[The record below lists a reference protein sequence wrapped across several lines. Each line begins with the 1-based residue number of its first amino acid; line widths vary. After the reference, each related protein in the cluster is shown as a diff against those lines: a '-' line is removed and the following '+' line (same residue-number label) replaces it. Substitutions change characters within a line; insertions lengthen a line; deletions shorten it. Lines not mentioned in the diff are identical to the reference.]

1 MRLLLDTHIL
11 LWAVGMSNRL
21 SAATR
26 QMLETPDNEVY
37 YSAAN
42 LWEIAIKSSSRR
54 TDFQIDPEQ
63 LLAALPTMGLT
74 ELPITARHAAA
85 VARLP
90 PLHRDPFDR
99 LLIAQ
104 SQVEPMILLTNDEWL
119 VQYGA
124 SVRLIDCVRPPNPP
138 AAR

>member
-11 LWAVGMSNRL
+11 LWAVGMSARL

-26 QMLETPDNEVY
+26 QRLEAPDNEVY

-42 LWEIAIKSSSRR
+42 LWEIAIKSSLRR
-54 TDFQIDPEQ
+54 TDFQVDPER
-63 LLAALPTMGLT
+63 LLAALPAMDFT
-74 ELPITARHAAA
+74 ELAITARHAAA

-104 SQVEPMILLTNDEWL
+104 SQVEPMILLTNDELL

-124 SVRLIDCVRPPNPP
+124 SVRLID
-138 AAR
+138 

>member
-1 MRLLLDTHIL
+1 MRLLLDTHVL
-11 LWAVGMSNRL
+11 LWAVGMSGRL
-21 SAATR
+21 SAQTR
-26 QMLETPDNEVY
+26 QVLETPDNEVY

-42 LWEIAIKSSSRR
+42 LWEIAIKSRLRR
-54 TDFQIDPEQ
+54 TDFQVDPEQ
-63 LLAALPTMGLT
+63 LLAALPAMDFT

-104 SQVEPMILLTNDEWL
+104 SQTEPMILLTNDELL

-124 SVRLIDCVRPPNPP
+124 SVRLIG
-138 AAR
+138 

>member
-1 MRLLLDTHIL
+1 MRLLLDTHVL
-11 LWAVGMSNRL
+11 LWAVGMSARL

-42 LWEIAIKSSSRR
+42 LWEIAIKSSLRR
-54 TDFQIDPEQ
+54 TDFQVDPEQ
-63 LLAALPTMGLT
+63 LLAALPAMDFT

-104 SQVEPMILLTNDEWL
+104 SQVEPMILLTNDELL

-124 SVRLIDCVRPPNPP
+124 SVHLIN
-138 AAR
+138 

>member
-1 MRLLLDTHIL
+1 MRLLLDTHVL
-11 LWAVGMSNRL
+11 LWAVGMSARL

-26 QMLETPDNEVY
+26 QMLETPDNEVC

-42 LWEIAIKSSSRR
+42 LWEIAINSSLRR
-54 TDFQIDPEQ
+54 TDFQVDPER
-63 LLAALPTMGLT
+63 LLAALPAMDFT
-74 ELPITARHAAA
+74 ELAITARHAAA

-104 SQVEPMILLTNDEWL
+104 SRSN
-119 VQYGA
+119 
-124 SVRLIDCVRPPNPP
+124 R
-138 AAR
+138 